1 MPLFQV
7 VILAVVQGITE
18 FLPISSSAHLAL
30 LPWLLHWKDQTLVF
44 DIALHA
50 GTLAAVLLYFWRD
63 WFQIAAQG
71 FGLRFGS
78 DRELEQ
84 NRRLLWF
91 LAAATI
97 PVGISGLLLE
107 RYAEGVWRHNRVLIG
122 GMLVLIG
129 LLMLVAERLGRRTK
143 GLGKLSFADAMVIGV
158 AQAVAVVPGTSRSG
172 ITISAGL
179 FRGLDR
185 PAAARFSFLIAT
197 PAIAAAAAK
206 GGWDLFRHG
215 GVPPE
220 MRLPFLLGMALSGLT
235 GCAVIALLLRYLRT
249 NTLKIF
255 VYYRVI
261 FGIIVIALATILR
274 P

>member
-1 MPLFQV
+1 
-7 VILAVVQGITE
+7 
-18 FLPISSSAHLAL
+18 
-30 LPWLLHWKDQTLVF
+30 
-44 DIALHA
+44 
-50 GTLAAVLLYFWRD
+50 
-63 WFQIAAQG
+63 
-71 FGLRFGS
+71 
-78 DRELEQ
+78 
-84 NRRLLWF
+84 
-91 LAAATI
+91 
-97 PVGISGLLLE
+97 
-107 RYAEGVWRHNRVLIG
+107 
-122 GMLVLIG
+122 
-129 LLMLVAERLGRRTK
+129 
-143 GLGKLSFADAMVIGV
+143 MVIGV

>member
-84 NRRLLWF
+84 NRGLLWF

-97 PVGISGLLLE
+97 CCPSQ
-107 RYAEGVWRHNRVLIG
+107 
-122 GMLVLIG
+122 
-129 LLMLVAERLGRRTK
+129 RLWENG
-143 GLGKLSFADAMVIGV
+143 
-158 AQAVAVVPGTSRSG
+158 
-172 ITISAGL
+172 
-179 FRGLDR
+179 
-185 PAAARFSFLIAT
+185 FST
-197 PAIAAAAAK
+197 
-206 GGWDLFRHG
+206 
-215 GVPPE
+215 
-220 MRLPFLLGMALSGLT
+220 
-235 GCAVIALLLRYLRT
+235 
-249 NTLKIF
+249 
-255 VYYRVI
+255 
-261 FGIIVIALATILR
+261 
-274 P
+274 